1 MRFKIAFIIFVVLTL
16 MTVGLSYFINS
27 NDLNSVDGHDNKR
40 YTITSNAII
49 PMKHNENL
57 NLKLNDDVTVKEINF
72 RIQRFSIILDMKAE
86 NCFCQNFD
94 VLLEYYSKG
103 EIIETKVIHYDFVN
117 LNYLHEICLDRNFYA
132 DGVRIKS
139 IIYDTIT
146 ANECRYS
153 DLIPCN
159 QITVNWK
166 LAAGV
171 FRLSNNHVR
180 VMGIFTKTSKYYLYL
195 YRGNK
200 DIIDVISINTP
211 VVNIDKYIDYGVAYY
226 SILAREM

>member
-1 MRFKIAFIIFVVLTL
+1 MRFKIALIIFTVLTL
-16 MTVGLSYFINS
+16 MAIGVSYFIKF
-27 NDLNSVDGHDNKR
+27 NDLNSIDGYNDKR
-40 YTITSNAII
+40 CSIISNAII

-57 NLKLNDDVTVKEINF
+57 NLKLSDDVTVKEINF

-94 VLLEYYSKG
+94 ILLEFYSKG
-103 EIIETKVIHYDFVN
+103 EIIETKVVHYDFIN
-117 LNYLHEICLDRNFYA
+117 LNHLHEICLDRNFYA

-139 IIYDTIT
+139 ITYDTIT
-146 ANECRYS
+146 ASNYRCS

-195 YRGNK
+195 YRSNK
-200 DIIDVISINTP
+200 DIIDVISVNTP
-211 VVNIDKYIDYGVAYY
+211 TVNIDKYIDYGVAYY